1 MPVAALGLGER
12 LLYAG
17 RAVAHHHP
25 HAPAAWNEPSDC
37 PLECSTRWKAPAPDE
52 IRRRSAAIR
61 RVFAVTLVLNLVV
74 AAAKGAY
81 GLTAG
86 SVTTGADAF
95 HSLLDASS
103 NVLALIGM
111 YLATS
116 PADEGHP
123 YGHRKFETIAALGIG
138 VLISVSLVEISGA
151 AIESLLGHRKPPQI
165 DWVGFAVVLGTMG
178 INFVVTRY
186 ESAWGERLASPLL
199 VSDAHHTKSDLYA
212 SGAVLAS
219 FVGARAGLPWAD
231 GVCGLV
237 VVVLVG
243 RVAWHVFKE
252 NIPSLVDA
260 ATVDPTRVRELASPL
275 AGDGL
280 LNIHAVRSRGTRW
293 ATELDLHLAVDPSMP
308 VSAAHLLAH
317 RLEDALRIGLPHIKD
332 VVVHVEPSRDEPGP
346 NETHT
351 PHAEGGRHPREA

>member
-1 MPVAALGLGER
+1 MP
-12 LLYAG
+12 
-17 RAVAHHHP
+17 
-25 HAPAAWNEPSDC
+25 
-37 PLECSTRWKAPAPDE
+37 PAPEE

-81 GLTAG
+81 GLASG
-86 SVTTGADAF
+86 SVSTGADAF

-138 VLISVSLVEISGA
+138 VLISVSLVEIGGA
-151 AIESLLGHRKPPQI
+151 AIQALIGRRETPQVG
-165 DWVGFAVVLGTMG
+165 WVGFAVVLGTMG
-178 INFVVTRY
+178 VNYGVSRY

-199 VSDAHHTKSDLYA
+199 VADAHHTRSDLYA

-231 GVCGLV
+231 GVCGLMV
-237 VVVLVG
+237 VGLVG

-260 ATVDPTRVRELASPL
+260 ATVDPTRVRELATAL
-275 AGDGL
+275 APDGL

-293 ATELDLHLAVDPSMP
+293 ATELDLHLAVDPSMS

-317 RLEDALRIGLPHIKD
+317 RLEDALRGGLPHIKD
-332 VVVHVEPSRDEPGP
+332 VVVHVEPTRDEAGP
-346 NETHT
+346 HEAQTTNAASNAA
-351 PHAEGGRHPREA
+351 PRRGHPA